1 MPSPWHDTAIKLF
14 EEDPAFGVTLLRDI
28 LGIALQPGQRV
39 LTDKTVFNTRPSKEL
54 VPDTV
59 ILVGSGSKVSHGIV
73 VEAQREP
80 TERKRRQLPRYAAAL
95 WLEHECAVDVLVL
108 CPDEATSEWYAEPI
122 PTLVPG
128 FTFLPTAL
136 HPRRVP
142 AITDPDEVTANPSL
156 AVLSVA
162 YHGDD
167 PAVAGAFVAGMGNL
181 GPERGLQY
189 YEYGYSMSSKAV
201 CQLLEELVTTAD
213 SLPRYSP
220 FAKKHYGDGLAEG
233 RIEAEREALLDVL
246 AARDLAP
253 TRDDRQRILD
263 CADFD
268 QLKTWHR
275 KAVTVARV
283 SDLFS

>member
-28 LGIALQPGQRV
+28 LGITLKPGQRV

-59 ILVGSGSKVSHGIV
+59 ILVGSGSELSHGIV

-95 WLEHECAVDVLVL
+95 WLEHECPVDVLVL
-108 CPDEATSEWYAEPI
+108 CPDEATAEWYAEPI
-122 PTLVPG
+122 PTTVPG
-128 FTFLPTAL
+128 FTFLPRAL
-136 HPRRVP
+136 HPRHVP
-142 AITDPDEVTANPSL
+142 AITDSDQAAASPSL

-167 PAVAGAFVAGMGNL
+167 PAVASAFVAAMGKL
-181 GPERGLQY
+181 GPERGVQY
-189 YEYGYSMSSKAV
+189 YEYGYSMSPKAT
-201 CQLLEELVTTAD
+201 CQLLEELVTAAA

-220 FAKKHYGDGLAEG
+220 FAKRHYGEG
-233 RIEAEREALLDVL
+233 RIDAEREAVFDVL
-246 AARDLAP
+246 AARDLTP
-253 TRDDRQRILD
+253 SDGERQLIVD
-263 CADFD
+263 CTDFD
-268 QLKTWHR
+268 QLKAWH
-275 KAVTVARV
+275 KQAVTAADV